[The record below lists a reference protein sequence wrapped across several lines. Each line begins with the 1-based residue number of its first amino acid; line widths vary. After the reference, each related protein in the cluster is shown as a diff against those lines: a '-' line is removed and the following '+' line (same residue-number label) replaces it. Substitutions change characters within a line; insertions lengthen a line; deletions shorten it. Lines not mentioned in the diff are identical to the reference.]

1 MKAKKI
7 NKKLV
12 LNKNTISNLDNHGMN
27 MVYGGVETFVKTVCF
42 TECVTDCFQCP
53 TMRPSRC
60 PILC

>member
-1 MKAKKI
+1 MKPKKI

-12 LNKNTISNLDNHGMN
+12 LKKNTISNLDNNGMN
-27 MVYGGVETFVKTVCF
+27 SVYGGVETFVKTVCF